1 MYQKPEKVPNAVL
14 LGNLLWQKNLKTFFG
29 ADVIQILQSAL
40 IVV

>member
-1 MYQKPEKVPNAVL
+1 MYQKPEKVSNTIL